1 MQSSAVAVITEEIQ
15 NDVVAALHA
24 AGVGHL
30 TRVIRRE
37 RGDIATQLGR
47 AGIDA
52 SQLPHT
58 ILDADRVV
66 LVSPD
71 TRNLETA
78 CVMLQKG
85 ATSAW
90 TLDPGD
96 GWHAVDDET
105 IEIAATRELPARPPA
120 PTHVS
125 GRTFRR
131 RDLRRRNRRSP
142 AAGSTAD
149 GSSPS

>member
-1 MQSSAVAVITEEIQ
+1 MQASAVAVITEDIQ

-24 AGVGHL
+24 AGIGHL
-30 TRVIRRE
+30 TKVIRRE

-52 SQLPHT
+52 DRVPVSV
-58 ILDADRVV
+58 LDADRVV

-71 TRNLETA
+71 ARNLETA
-78 CVMLQKG
+78 CIMLQKG

-90 TLDPGD
+90 TLNPDD
-96 GWHAVDDET
+96 GWSVVDDET
-105 IEIAATRELPARPPA
+105 IEIAATRELPARPPSPA
-120 PTHVS
+120 HVS

-131 RDLRRRNRRSP
+131 RDLRRRHRRTP
-142 AAGSTAD
+142 AARTD

>member
-1 MQSSAVAVITEEIQ
+1 MQSAAVAIITEELQ
-15 NDVVAALHA
+15 NDIVAALHA

-37 RGDIATQLGR
+37 RGDITTQLRR

-52 SQLPHT
+52 ADLPPA
-58 ILDADRVV
+58 IPGADRVV
-66 LVSPD
+66 VVSPD
-71 TRNLETA
+71 AGNVQTA
-78 CVMLQKG
+78 CIMLQKG

-96 GWHAVDDET
+96 GWRTVDDET
-105 IEIAATRELPARPPA
+105 IEIAATRELPARPIAPA
-120 PTHVS
+120 HVS

-131 RDLRRRNRRSP
+131 RDLRRRHRRTP
-142 AAGSTAD
+142 APSSTPD
-149 GSSPS
+149 GSSAS